1 MLFSVKQNYQLLQ
14 FVTIALRYV
23 TAFFRL
29 SGPND
34 KQQLGFQFPEP
45 FFDTVTDWLTY

>member
-1 MLFSVKQNYQLLQ
+1 MPFFVKQNYQLFQ
-14 FVTIALRYV
+14 FVTIASRYI

-34 KQQLGFQFPEP
+34 KQQLGF
-45 FFDTVTDWLTY
+45 